1 MGVRGLRRDTKSRLW
16 GRENFGQSFWGR
28 EPKQFENRWPKCV
41 SCVLA
46 DVNRSGTIEKKD
58 FEIAVE
64 RICEVRR
71 WPAGTPEADRTKEI
85 LMSVWEGLRARADS
99 NQDGQASQ
107 NQNSRVFLFVLFVVI
122 IIYPMLGVKTKT
134 FFVGGEGGY
143 NSVSHE
149 EWIAMWDDYAKNA
162 EQPADWH
169 RRYME
174 FMFDV
179 EDTSGDGSIDVDEF
193 TQVCTCFG
201 ATKAECEQAFQR
213 FSQNN
218 SVLVTKDVFAE
229 LWKEYF
235 VSEDP
240 GAAGNCIFGKP
251 SIV

>member
-1 MGVRGLRRDTKSRLW
+1 MTSISEFRKKKLLYIFNV
-16 GRENFGQSFWGR
+16 FF
-28 EPKQFENRWPKCV
+28 
-41 SCVLA
+41 

-64 RICEVRR
+64 RICEVRN
-71 WPAGTPEADRTKEI
+71 WPSGTPEADRTKDI
-85 LMSVWEGLRARADS
+85 LMSVWEGLRTRADS
-99 NQDGQASQ
+99 NQDGQ
-107 NQNSRVFLFVLFVVI
+107 
-122 IIYPMLGVKTKT
+122 
-134 FFVGGEGGY
+134 
-143 NSVSHE
+143 VSHE

-179 EDTSGDGSIDVDEF
+179 EDTSGDGSIDVEEF

-218 SVLVTKDVFAE
+218 SVLVTRDVFAE

-240 GAAGNCIFGKP
+240 NAGGNCIFGKP
-251 SIV
+251 NIN